1 VRPYESRGP
10 LAAHPAEMPL
20 IKGQSRLSK
29 FRHGLGGIDQVCII
43 AFLATE
49 MLPPQLKAKI
59 ARELPSA
66 VAETAWV

>member
-1 VRPYESRGP
+1 
-10 LAAHPAEMPL
+10 L

-29 FRHGLGGIDQVCII
+29 FRHGLGGVDQVSVI

-49 MLPPQLKAKI
+49 MLPPQLKAQV

-66 VAETAWV
+66 VPKTAWV